1 MAKITFLVFFVL
13 QNLSVAA
20 QDTDSLWTIW
30 ENKSISDSTR
40 IDALCQ
46 LSEILLETH
55 PDSANVLADTIINLS
70 NNRELITHYAHAL
83 KIKGEYY
90 QHIYKFDTAL
100 GFFNSSLQILKEYD
114 LKPDMIILFAKIG
127 RNYFQQHEYQKAHDY
142 YERSLNESEIIR
154 DTLKIANA
162 IQDIGVNYYF
172 QGDYLKSLDYF
183 LKAIDLYRAI
193 DSKEDI
199 ADMHLRLGA
208 IFYHQ
213 GHYIKAIQYFNKY
226 FEYDVDS
233 ENIRI
238 HAEIYTNLGAIYF
251 HQADYV
257 KAKEYYEKG
266 LRIDEQFEQH
276 RGRAIG
282 YFNIGECFL
291 EEQDLPVAM
300 EYFQKSLNISQ
311 KYFEK
316 DLIAD
321 CYLAIGL
328 IHMKRQEY
336 TEARKYYQQ
345 SLEAAREIGY
355 NSILSSIY
363 TYQGNLFNILS
374 DHSKALERCKLGYEK
389 SIETGDI
396 QEQISACECLYTTY
410 KALGDAG
417 NALEYHE
424 TFLSLTDSL
433 HNEETVRQLQQMEF
447 KQQMLADSLKME
459 EEKFLAALASERE
472 ISKQKTRKNLF
483 LSVGIGIFIL
493 SIGLY
498 SRLTYIRKSRSVIQK
513 EKERSENLLLN
524 ILPSEVAEEL
534 KLKGESVARNFEDV
548 TVLFTDF
555 KEFTSIAE
563 NLNAQELVAEIN
575 TCFKAF
581 DDIITQYGIE
591 KIKTIGDAYMA
602 AGGLQ
607 ATNTTTAKEVVL
619 AGLEMQSFMETRKK
633 ELHEMGKPFFEMRV
647 GIHTGQVVAGIVG
660 VKKFQYDIWGDTVN
674 IASRM
679 ESSGKVGKVNISA
692 STYDH
697 INEYPKFSF
706 SKRGQIKAKNKGML
720 EMYFVSL
727 KDHSPE
733 A

>member
-1 MAKITFLVFFVL
+1 MTRIILLAVFVV
-13 QNLSVAA
+13 QNLYVSA
-20 QDTDSLWTIW
+20 QSTDSLWTIW
-30 ENKSISDSTR
+30 DNRSLTDSAR
-40 IDALCQ
+40 IEALCE
-46 LSEILLETH
+46 LSEILFETN
-55 PDSANVLADTIINLS
+55 PDSANVLADTIINIS
-70 NNRELITHYAHAL
+70 NSQDLMNHYAHAL

-90 QHIYKFDTAL
+90 QHVYKFDTAL
-100 GFFNSSLQILKEYD
+100 EFFNSSLEIIRAND
-114 LKPDMIILFAKIG
+114 LKPDLIILYAKIG
-127 RNYFQQHEYQKAHDY
+127 RNYFQQHDYQNAQIY
-142 YERSLNESEIIR
+142 YERSLNESELIR
-154 DTLKIANA
+154 DTLGIANA

-172 QGDYLKSLDYF
+172 QGDYLRSLDYF
-183 LKAIDLYRAI
+183 LRAIDLYRKI
-193 DSKEDI
+193 NSEEDI

-213 GHYIKAIQYFNKY
+213 GHYTKAIQYFNKY

-233 ENIRI
+233 RNIRI

-251 HQADYV
+251 QQADYV

-276 RGRAIG
+276 RGMAIG
-282 YFNIGECFL
+282 YFNIGECYL
-291 EEQDLPVAM
+291 EEKDLSVAM
-300 EYFQKSLNISQ
+300 EYFQKSLKVCQ
-311 KYFEK
+311 QYFEK

-328 IHMKRQEY
+328 IHMKRKEY
-336 TEARKYYQQ
+336 SEARRFYQQ
-345 SLEAAREIGY
+345 SLEAANEIGY

-363 TYQGNLFNILS
+363 TYQGNLLNILS
-374 DHSKALERCKLGYEK
+374 DHTQALEKCKQGYEE
-389 SIETGDI
+389 SIKTGDV
-396 QEQISACECLYTTY
+396 QEQISACECLYSTY

-417 NALEYHE
+417 SALEYHE
-424 TFLSLTDSL
+424 TFLALTDSL

-459 EEKFLAALASERE
+459 EEKFQAALASERE
-472 ISKQKTRKNLF
+472 INKQKTRKNLF
-483 LSVGIGIFIL
+483 LTAGIGIFIL

-498 SRLTYIRKSRSVIQK
+498 SRLTYIRKSRSMIQK
-513 EKERSENLLLN
+513 EKDRSENLLLN
-524 ILPSEVAEEL
+524 ILPGEVAEEL
-534 KLKGESVARNFEDV
+534 KLKGESIARNFEDV

-563 NLNAQELVAEIN
+563 SLNAQELVAEIN

-581 DDIITQYGIE
+581 DDIITFHGIE

-607 ATNTTTAKEVVL
+607 ATNTSTAKDVVL
-619 AGLEMQSFMETRKK
+619 AGLKMQSFMETRKK
-633 ELHEMGKPFFEMRV
+633 ELQNMGKPFFEMRV

-679 ESSGKVGKVNISA
+679 ESSGKVGEVNISA
-692 STYDH
+692 STYNYIKDDPDL
-697 INEYPKFSF
+697 NFL
-706 SKRGQIKAKNKGML
+706 KRGRINAKNKGML

-727 KDHSPE
+727 KDQPSK

>member
-1 MAKITFLVFFVL
+1 MLQSMLV
-13 QNLSVAA
+13 SA
-20 QDTDSLWTIW
+20 QDTDGLWTIW
-30 ENKSISDSTR
+30 NNRSLSDSAR
-40 IDALCQ
+40 VDALCE
-46 LSEILLETH
+46 LSEILLESH
-55 PDSANVLADTIINLS
+55 PDSANVLADSIINLANS
-70 NNRELITHYAHAL
+70 RELINHYAHGL
-83 KIKGEYY
+83 RIKGEYY

-100 GFFNSSLQILKEYD
+100 GFFNSSLEILKEYD
-114 LKPDMIILFAKIG
+114 LKPDMIILYAKIG
-127 RNYFQQHEYQKAHDY
+127 RNYFQQHEYQKAHEY
-142 YERSLNESEIIR
+142 YERSLNESEMIR
-154 DTLKIANA
+154 DTMGIANS

-213 GHYIKAIQYFNKY
+213 GHYTKAIQYFNTY

-233 ENIRI
+233 ENVRM
-238 HAEIYTNLGAIYF
+238 HSEIYTNLGAIYF
-251 HQADYV
+251 QQADYV

-266 LRIDEQFEQH
+266 LSIDEQFEQH

-300 EYFQKSLNISQ
+300 EYFQKSLDVCQ

-316 DLIAD
+316 DLVAD

-336 TEARKYYQQ
+336 AEARRYYQQ

-355 NSILSSIY
+355 NAILSSIY

-389 SIETGDI
+389 SIDTGDI
-396 QEQISACECLYTTY
+396 QEQISACECLYATY

-417 NALEYHE
+417 SALKYHE
-424 TFLSLTDSL
+424 TFLALTDSL

-459 EEKFLAALASERE
+459 EEKFQAALASERE
-472 ISKQKTRKNLF
+472 ISKQKNRKNLF
-483 LSVGIGIFIL
+483 FFAGIGIFIL

-513 EKERSENLLLN
+513 EKERSETLLLN
-524 ILPSEVAEEL
+524 ILPGEVAEEL
-534 KLKGESVARNFEDV
+534 KAKGESVARNFEEV

-563 NLNAQELVAEIN
+563 SLSAQELVAEIN

-581 DDIITQYGIE
+581 DDIITFYGIE

-607 ATNTTTAKEVVL
+607 ATNSTTAKEVVL
-619 AGLEMQSFMETRKK
+619 AGLDMQSFMNARKK
-633 ELHEMGKPFFEMRV
+633 ELKEMGKSFFEMRV

-692 STYDH
+692 TTYDH
-697 INEYPKFSF
+697 IKDDPGFSF
-706 SKRGQIKAKNKGML
+706 SKRGRINAKNKGMM

-727 KDHSPE
+727 KDQSPKS
-733 A
+733 

>member
-1 MAKITFLVFFVL
+1 MFMVQTLSGLA
-13 QNLSVAA
+13 QN
-20 QDTDSLWTIW
+20 TDSLWTVW
-30 ENKSISDSTR
+30 DNRSLPDSVR
-40 IDALCQ
+40 IEALCEM
-46 LSEILLETH
+46 SEILLEIQ
-55 PDSANVLADTIINLS
+55 PDSANALADTIINIS
-70 NNRELITHYAHAL
+70 NNRELIKHYAHAL
-83 KIKGEYY
+83 RIKGEYY
-90 QHIYKFDTAL
+90 QHLYNYDTAL
-100 GFFNSSLQILKEYD
+100 GFYNSSLKILGKYD
-114 LKPDMIILFAKIG
+114 LKPDMIILYEAIG
-127 RNYFQQHEYQKAHDY
+127 DNYFQQHDYPKAHTY
-142 YERSLNESEIIR
+142 YEKYLNENVRIR
-154 DTLKIANA
+154 DTLRIANA
-162 IQDIGVNYYF
+162 YQSIGINYYF

-183 LKAIDLYRAI
+183 LQAIDFYRDINSA
-193 DSKEDI
+193 EDI

-208 IFYHQ
+208 IYYHQ
-213 GHYIKAIQYFNKY
+213 GHYTKAIQYFNTY

-233 ENIRI
+233 KNVRI

-251 HQADYV
+251 QQADYV

-266 LRIDEQFEQH
+266 LAIDEQFEQH

-311 KYFEK
+311 NYYEK

-328 IHMKRQEY
+328 IHMKREEY
-336 TEARKYYQQ
+336 TEAMRFYQQ
-345 SLEAAREIGY
+345 SLEAAQEIGY

-363 TYQGNLFNILS
+363 IYQGNLYNVLS
-374 DHSKALERCKLGYEK
+374 DHSKALGKCKQGFEF

-410 KALGDAG
+410 KALGNATR
-417 NALEYHE
+417 ALEYHE
-424 TFLSLTDSL
+424 TYLSLIDSL

-459 EEKFLAALASERE
+459 EEKFQAALTSQRE
-472 ISKQKTRKNLF
+472 ISKQKYRKNLF
-483 LSVGIGIFIL
+483 LFSGIGIFIL
-493 SIGLY
+493 AIGLY

-513 EKERSENLLLN
+513 EKDRSENLLLN

-534 KLKGESVARNFEDV
+534 KIKGESVARDFDNV

-555 KEFTSIAE
+555 KGFTNISE
-563 NLNAQELVAEIN
+563 SLNAQELVAEIN

-581 DDIITQYGIE
+581 DQIITSYGIE
-591 KIKTIGDAYMA
+591 KIKTIGDAYLA
-602 AGGLQ
+602 AGGLHIPI
-607 ATNTTTAKEVVL
+607 TSSVVDVVK
-619 AGLEMQSFMETRKK
+619 AGLEMQSFMQSRKI
-633 ELHEMGKPFFEMRV
+633 ELKNKNQPFFEMRV

-674 IASRM
+674 IANRM
-679 ESSGKVGKVNISA
+679 ESSGKVGKVNISET
-692 STYDH
+692 TY
-697 INEYPKFSF
+697 N
-706 SKRGQIKAKNKGML
+706 QIKDDPNFIFTPRGKVTAKNKGTL

-727 KDHSPE
+727 KD
-733 A
+733 

>member
-1 MAKITFLVFFVL
+1 MTRIIFLVVFVF
-13 QNLSVAA
+13 QNLSVSA
-20 QDTDSLWTIW
+20 QNTDSLWTVW
-30 ENKSISDSTR
+30 ENKSLSDSVR
-40 IDALCQ
+40 IDALCE

-55 PDSANVLADTIINLS
+55 PDSANALADTIINIS
-70 NNRELITHYAHAL
+70 NRRELIKHYAHAL

-90 QHIYKFDTAL
+90 QHLYKFDTAL
-100 GFFNSSLQILKEYD
+100 GFFNSSLEILKEYD
-114 LKPDMIILFAKIG
+114 LKPDMIILYEAIG
-127 RNYFQQHEYQKAHDY
+127 NNYFQQHDYQKAHEY
-142 YERSLNESEIIR
+142 FERYLNESLGIK
-154 DTLKIANA
+154 DTLGIAKAN
-162 IQDIGVNYYF
+162 QNIGINYYF

-183 LKAIDLYRAI
+183 LKAIDLYRDI

-213 GHYIKAIQYFNKY
+213 GNYTKAIQYFNKY

-251 HQADYV
+251 QQADYV

-276 RGRAIG
+276 RGIAIG
-282 YFNIGECFL
+282 YFNLGECFL
-291 EEQDLPVAM
+291 EQGDLSVAM
-300 EYFQKSLNISQ
+300 EYFQKSLNVCQ
-311 KYFEK
+311 QYFEK

-321 CYLAIGL
+321 CYLAMGL
-328 IHMKRQEY
+328 INMKREEY
-336 TEARKYYQQ
+336 TEARIFYQQ

-374 DHSKALERCKLGYEK
+374 DHTKALDKCKQGYEE
-389 SIETGDI
+389 SIKTGDI
-396 QEQISACECLYTTY
+396 QEQISACECLYATY

-417 NALEYHE
+417 SALEYHE
-424 TFLSLTDSL
+424 TFLTLTDSL

-459 EEKFLAALASERE
+459 EEKFQAALASERE
-472 ISKQKTRKNLF
+472 INKQKTRKNLF
-483 LSVGIGIFIL
+483 LTAGIGIFIL

-524 ILPSEVAEEL
+524 ILPVEVAEEL
-534 KLKGESVARNFEDV
+534 KLKGESVARDFEDV

-563 NLNAQELVAEIN
+563 SLNAQELVAEIN

-581 DDIITQYGIE
+581 DDIITLYGIE

-602 AGGLQ
+602 AGGMQ
-607 ATNTTTAKEVVL
+607 ATNTSTAKEVVL

-633 ELHEMGKPFFEMRV
+633 ELQEMGKSFFEMRV

-692 STYDH
+692 STYDY
-697 INEYPKFSF
+697 IKDDPNFSF
-706 SKRGQIKAKNKGML
+706 SKRGRINAKNKGLM

-727 KDHSPE
+727 KEQSQII
-733 A
+733 

>member
-1 MAKITFLVFFVL
+1 M
-13 QNLSVAA
+13 
-20 QDTDSLWTIW
+20 D
-30 ENKSISDSTR
+30 
-40 IDALCQ
+40 
-46 LSEILLETH
+46 
-55 PDSANVLADTIINLS
+55 
-70 NNRELITHYAHAL
+70 
-83 KIKGEYY
+83 
-90 QHIYKFDTAL
+90 
-100 GFFNSSLQILKEYD
+100 
-114 LKPDMIILFAKIG
+114 
-127 RNYFQQHEYQKAHDY
+127 
-142 YERSLNESEIIR
+142 
-154 DTLKIANA
+154 
-162 IQDIGVNYYF
+162 
-172 QGDYLKSLDYF
+172 
-183 LKAIDLYRAI
+183 
-193 DSKEDI
+193 
-199 ADMHLRLGA
+199 LRLGA

-213 GHYIKAIQYFNKY
+213 GNYTKAIQYFNKY

-251 HQADYV
+251 QQADYV

-266 LRIDEQFEQH
+266 LSIDEQFEQH
-276 RGRAIG
+276 RGIAIG

-291 EEQDLPVAM
+291 EKGDLPVAM
-300 EYFQKSLNISQ
+300 EYFQKSLNVCQ
-311 KYFEK
+311 QYFEK

-328 IHMKRQEY
+328 IHMKREEY
-336 TEARKYYQQ
+336 TEARRYYQQ

-363 TYQGNLFNILS
+363 TYQGDLFNILS
-374 DHSKALERCKLGYEK
+374 DHTKALDKCKQGYEE
-389 SIETGDI
+389 SIKTGDI

-417 NALEYHE
+417 SALEYHE
-424 TFLSLTDSL
+424 TFLALTDSL

-459 EEKFLAALASERE
+459 EEKFQVALASERE
-472 ISKQKTRKNLF
+472 ISKQKNRKNLF
-483 LSVGIGIFIL
+483 LTAGIGIFIL

-524 ILPSEVAEEL
+524 ILPGEVAEEL
-534 KLKGESVARNFEDV
+534 KLKGESVARNFEEV

-563 NLNAQELVAEIN
+563 SLNAQELVAEIN

-581 DDIITQYGIE
+581 DDIITLYGIE

-607 ATNTTTAKEVVL
+607 AANTSTTKEVVL
-619 AGLEMQSFMETRKK
+619 AGLKMQSFMEARKK
-633 ELHEMGKPFFEMRV
+633 ELQELGKPFFEMRV

-692 STYDH
+692 FTYDY
-697 INEYPKFSF
+697 IKDDPDFSF
-706 SKRGQIKAKNKGML
+706 SKRGRITAKNKGML
-720 EMYFVSL
+720 EMYFVSS
-727 KDHSPE
+727 KDQPPRT
-733 A
+733 